1 MKRLIF
7 LLTIAAALIFA
18 DLTLSHAQN
27 NDISLKLDNHS
38 MLIDGTANIR
48 DWDSEVKKID
58 AEVVLKEFDLSDLSS
73 LTAEHFKTLKLNMP
87 VSDIESDSRRLTRNL
102 QDYLK
107 GDDHPYIKFNLK
119 SIENVEAEDNNS
131 AVVTAIGV
139 INAAGVDHEVTM
151 TVNAS
156 VNSGTVTF
164 SGTQDLLM
172 TDFGI
177 DPPTAVMGTVRARDE
192 IQIIYSLTFS
202 VN

>member
-156 VNSGTVTF
+156 VNDGTVTF

>member
-18 DLTLSHAQN
+18 DLTLSHAQD

-156 VNSGTVTF
+156 VNDGTVTF

>member
-18 DLTLSHAQN
+18 DLTLSHAQD

-38 MLIDGTANIR
+38 MLIDGTANVR

-131 AVVTAIGV
+131 AVVTAIGI

>member
-18 DLTLSHAQN
+18 DLTLSHAQD

-38 MLIDGTANIR
+38 MLIDGTANVR

>member
-38 MLIDGTANIR
+38 MLIDGTANVR

>member
-18 DLTLSHAQN
+18 DLTLSHAQD

-38 MLIDGTANIR
+38 MLIDGTANVR

-131 AVVTAIGV
+131 AVVTAIGL

-156 VNSGTVTF
+156 VNDGTVTF

>member
-1 MKRLIF
+1 MKRLI
-7 LLTIAAALIFA
+7 LPLAIAASLLFA
-18 DLTLSHAQN
+18 DLTLTHAQN
-27 NDISLKLDNHS
+27 NDITLKLDNHS
-38 MLIDGTANIR
+38 MKIDGSANVR

-73 LTAEHFKTLKLNMP
+73 LTAKHFKTLKLNMP

-119 SIENVEAEDNNS
+119 SIENVEAENNNS
-131 AVVTAIGV
+131 AVVTARGL

-156 VNSGTVTF
+156 VNDGTVTF

-172 TDFGI
+172 TDFDI